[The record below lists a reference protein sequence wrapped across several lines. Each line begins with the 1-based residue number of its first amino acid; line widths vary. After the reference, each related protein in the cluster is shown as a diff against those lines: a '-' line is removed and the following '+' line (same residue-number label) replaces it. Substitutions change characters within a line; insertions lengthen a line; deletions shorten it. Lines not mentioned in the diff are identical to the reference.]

1 MWIYKKV
8 ICASSRFPRRDGH
21 LETLSFCTCVFKVLD
36 QSLKLLQEE
45 ADSAMAALENS
56 TTLQV
61 KHRSHGQEASR
72 NELKWTSGQEAG
84 PQIML
89 GKAHEFFQICDI
101 EDKGF
106 ITRRD
111 MQRLHGELPLSLD
124 ELENVFDTLD
134 SDGNGYLTLEE
145 FTTGFSHFLH
155 GEETQMKDMS
165 HEELVA
171 QLEFENMYQ
180 TKWEESTRDVQ
191 EEDVNTQFYNLID
204 SVGANRFLE
213 DENKIKRLWM
223 DLRRD
228 EPHLLPSFEE
238 FLTRVFSQ
246 LQEAN
251 EEKNEMECALKK
263 KIATYDNEIQN
274 LYEEMEHQIKTEKEQ
289 FLLQDTE
296 RFQTRSQ
303 MLEEKL
309 QNKEQELEHLV
320 HKQKRLESQ
329 CTELNNDKYE
339 TKAENEKL
347 KSTNKEM
354 RREVERTTQEL
365 ITAQR
370 QLKILQEEASQLHEE
385 REMEVYRVTESLQR
399 ERSALLKQ
407 LDLLREM
414 NKHLR
419 DERDSYVQKSKV
431 NHSKSMKNQRSGSI
445 VGKYFEKKPTL
456 KSQSSE
462 DDDVFPPKRNSVGL
476 NGTTETDSHL
486 ENKQSKGHHLR
497 RIISIEEDHLPQ
509 YLDNQQERPLNDWQ
523 EVDEKEEKFTH
534 TKEEIQNK
542 EEIPHEDLPSSPR
555 GQPVGKE
562 TLPNE
567 EHIYWPPDRLFK
579 IIMVGNSSVGKTS
592 FLRRFCEDNFYPGTS
607 ATVGID
613 YSVKTVTVDN
623 CQVALQLWD
632 TAGQERYRSITKQFF
647 RKADGVIVMYDI
659 TSKDSFNAVRQWLT
673 SVEEGAGENI
683 PILMLGNKIDIERE
697 REVPCG
703 LGEHLAKNCR
713 LLFYE
718 CSASS
723 GHNVKESILHLAKIL
738 KEQEDK
744 VREKTIHLL
753 DSPKKKNCCSRQ

>member
-1 MWIYKKV
+1 
-8 ICASSRFPRRDGH
+8 
-21 LETLSFCTCVFKVLD
+21 
-36 QSLKLLQEE
+36 
-45 ADSAMAALENS
+45 MAALEYS
-56 TTLQV
+56 STLQV
-61 KHRSHGQEASR
+61 KHRPRGPKMSEDDQKWTRGQEP
-72 NELKWTSGQEAG
+72 G

-106 ITRRD
+106 ITGRD

-145 FTTGFSHFLH
+145 FTTGFSHFLN
-155 GEETQMKDMS
+155 GEETQMKAIAQG
-165 HEELVA
+165 ELAEQV
-171 QLEFENMYQ
+171 EFENMYQ
-180 TKWEESTRDVQ
+180 TKWEKSTQDVQ

-204 SVGANRFLE
+204 GLGANKFLE
-213 DENKIKRLWM
+213 DENTIKRLWM

-228 EPHLLPSFEE
+228 EPHLLSSFEE

-263 KIATYDNEIQN
+263 KIATYDIEIQN
-274 LYEEMEHQIKTEKEQ
+274 LYEEMEQQIKTEKEQ

-296 RFQTRSQ
+296 KFQTRSQ
-303 MLEEKL
+303 ILEEKL
-309 QNKEQELEHLV
+309 QSNEQELENLAL
-320 HKQKRLESQ
+320 KQKRLESQ

-347 KSTNKEM
+347 KLTNKEM
-354 RREVERTTQEL
+354 RRELERTSQEL
-365 ITAQR
+365 MTAQR
-370 QLKILQEEASQLHEE
+370 QLKLLQGEASQLHEE

-419 DERDSYVQKSKV
+419 DERDSFLQKSKV
-431 NHSKSMKNQRSGSI
+431 NPSKSMKNQRSGSI
-445 VGKYFEKKPTL
+445 VGKYFEKKPSA

-462 DDDVFPPKRNSVGL
+462 EEDVFPPKQNTVGL
-476 NGTTETDSHL
+476 NGVGTSIMETDSHG
-486 ENKQSKGHHLR
+486 ESGPSKARHLQ

-509 YLDNQQERPLNDWQ
+509 YLDNEDERPLNDWQ
-523 EVDEKEEKFTH
+523 EVDEKEENRTH
-534 TKEEIQNK
+534 NEEVIQN
-542 EEIPHEDLPSSPR
+542 EDEIPQEDVPSSPR

-562 TLPNE
+562 TLANE
-567 EHIYWPPDRLFK
+567 EHIYHPPDRLFK
-579 IIMVGNSSVGKTS
+579 IVMVGNSSVGKTS
-592 FLRRFCEDNFYPGTS
+592 FLRRFCEDSFYPGTS

-613 YSVKTVTVDN
+613 YSVKTVMVEN

-659 TSKDSFNAVRQWLT
+659 TSKDTFTAVRQWLT

-683 PILMLGNKIDIERE
+683 PILMLGNKTDIEKE

-703 LGEHLAKNCR
+703 LGEHLAKDTS
-713 LLFYE
+713 LVFYE

-723 GHNVKESILHLAKIL
+723 GDNVKESVLHLAAIL

-744 VREKTIHLL
+744 VKEKTVRLL